1 MAVTRIARVAPE
13 STLKLLRPLKL
24 YACVDCGGRF
34 PRKDLIEVSAE
45 AAVWSMT
52 AREGERLCRSCGIA
66 HGVL

>member
-13 STLKLLRPLKL
+13 STRKLCPLKL
-24 YACVDCGGRF
+24 YASCVDCGGRF
-34 PRKDLIEVSAE
+34 PRKDLIEVGAE